1 MVGTESLTLWH
12 GVGFGTLRRSRH
24 TGQRM
29 SATLEAQVT
38 DQDEAGRLLLATAEG
53 DTEAFE
59 RLYRT
64 TSPRL
69 FGVCLRIVSQR
80 SEAEDVLQEVFANV
94 WRKAKQFDPDRAGAI
109 TWLTMMARN
118 KAIDHLRA
126 NRSSRMSVAIENAE
140 ELVETG
146 PNAQVATEMALESRR
161 LDVCLGEL
169 EAPRRQ
175 LIRTAFFEGNTYEEL
190 AQRSGT
196 PLGTV
201 KSWIRRSLVKL
212 KACLER

>member
-1 MVGTESLTLWH
+1 
-12 GVGFGTLRRSRH
+12 
-24 TGQRM
+24 M
-29 SATLEAQVT
+29 SAIPEVQSP
-38 DQDEAGRLLLATAEG
+38 DHDETGRLLLATARG
-53 DTEAFE
+53 DNAAFE
-59 RLYRT
+59 QLYRI
-64 TSPRL
+64 TSSRL
-69 FGVCLRIVSQR
+69 FGVCLRIVNQR
-80 SEAEDVLQEVFANV
+80 SEAEDVLQDVFTNV
-94 WRKAKQFDPDRAGAI
+94 WRKAQQFDPQRASGV

-126 NRSSRMSVAIENAE
+126 GRASRQSVPIEYAE
-140 ELVETG
+140 DVMETA
-146 PNAQVATEMALESRR
+146 PNAQLAAEAAIEGHQ

-175 LIRTAFFEGNTYEEL
+175 LVRTAFFEGCTYEEL

-201 KSWIRRSLVKL
+201 KSWIRRSLAKL

>member
-1 MVGTESLTLWH
+1 
-12 GVGFGTLRRSRH
+12 
-24 TGQRM
+24 M
-29 SATLEAQVT
+29 SATPGIQQPEH
-38 DQDEAGRLLLATAEG
+38 DEAGRLLLATARG
-53 DTEAFE
+53 DSAAFE
-59 RLYRT
+59 QLYRA
-64 TSPRL
+64 TSSRL
-69 FGVCLRIVSQR
+69 FAVCLRIVNHR
-80 SEAEDVLQEVFANV
+80 SEAEDVLQDVFTNV
-94 WRKAKQFDPDRAGAI
+94 WRKARQYDPQRASGS

-126 NRSSRMSVAIENAE
+126 NRTNHQSLPIDHAQ
-140 ELVETG
+140 ELVEPA
-146 PNAQVATEMALESRR
+146 PNAELAAEAAIEGHR

-175 LIRTAFFEGNTYEEL
+175 LVRTAFFEGCTYEEL

-201 KSWIRRSLVKL
+201 KSWIRRSLAKL

>member
-1 MVGTESLTLWH
+1 
-12 GVGFGTLRRSRH
+12 
-24 TGQRM
+24 M
-29 SATLEAQVT
+29 SATPEGSLH
-38 DQDEAGRLLLATAEG
+38 DHDESGRLLLAIANG
-53 DTEAFE
+53 DGAAFE
-59 RLYRT
+59 QLYRT
-64 TSPRL
+64 TSSRL
-69 FGVCLRIVSQR
+69 YGVCLRILPQR

-94 WRKAKQFDPDRAGAI
+94 WRKATQFDPSRASGV

-118 KAIDHLRA
+118 KAIDYLRA
-126 NRSSRMSVAIENAE
+126 NRTSRQLLPIERAEDVA
-140 ELVETG
+140 ETS
-146 PNAQVATEMALESRR
+146 PNAQAAAETAMESHR

-169 EAPRRQ
+169 EAQRRQ
-175 LIRTAFFEGNTYEEL
+175 LIRVAFFEGTTYEEL

>member
-1 MVGTESLTLWH
+1 MLVAEPLQVHL
-12 GVGFGTLRRSRH
+12 GVGFGTLSRSSH
-24 TGQRM
+24 AGARM
-29 SATLEAQVT
+29 SATLEAPVQEH
-38 DQDEAGRLLLATAEG
+38 DEPGRLLLATASG
-53 DTEAFE
+53 DAAAFE
-59 RLYRT
+59 QLYRV

-94 WRKAKQFDPDRAGAI
+94 WRKAAQFDPTRASGV

-118 KAIDHLRA
+118 KSIDHIRA
-126 NRSSRMSVAIENAE
+126 NRSSRLSVAIEHAE
-140 ELVETG
+140 DVVETG
-146 PNAQVATEMALESRR
+146 PNAQVAAEMAIEGHR